1 MDDLSVLEDF
11 FMVPEVADRMCWTVV
26 PSLAGQAV
34 RRLQG
39 LARDPETHPDDVMR
53 AVDALK
59 IAIGPVNLA
68 AVLAHE
74 LWDEWCPSPCEPADT
89 ETGVVM
95 WAGRRGYVKGVESDA
110 DGQLGMTL
118 HSVRVSGKAV

>member
-11 FMVPEVADRMCWTVV
+11 FMVPEVAERMCWTVV

-53 AVDALK
+53 AIDAVK

-74 LWDEWCPSPCEPADT
+74 LWDEWCPSPCEPVDT
-89 ETGVVM
+89 GTGVVM
-95 WAGRRGYVKGVESDA
+95 WAGTRGYVKGVESDA
-110 DGQLGMTL
+110 DGQLGITL
-118 HSVRVSGKAV
+118 HSVRQG

>member
-1 MDDLSVLEDF
+1 MTDVEVLEDF
-11 FMVPEVADRMCWTVV
+11 FLVSDVADRMCWTVV

-34 RRLQG
+34 RSLKV
-39 LARDPETHPDDVMR
+39 LAKDPETHPDDMMR
-53 AVDALK
+53 AIDALK

-74 LWDEWCPSPCEPADT
+74 LWDEWCASPCEPADT